1 MRLRISL
8 VRRELGAAR
17 STFHATA
24 LSDMAPPSSPAMW
37 INELDSPEVIRRR
50 VRQSLAD
57 LPLRSRCNASVNFSV
72 KVLDF
77 VQPLGGFLP
86 PFRKTPPLSI
96 NRFRRVSPFARTKIS
111 CPHSG
116 GLSPESSRNRRNACV
131 LICELMTPAQARKML
146 FAVCPRVYAGTVP
159 VLRNPCP
166 VPFRVQQLHPYGPM
180 PCLGRKLASCRL
192 VLGVSARPGALPVKT
207 LLQFTGAA
215 QFTMHLGLT
224 VP

>member
-8 VRRELGAAR
+8 VRRELGAAH

-50 VRQSLAD
+50 ARQSLAD
-57 LPLRSRCNASVNFSV
+57 LPPLRSRCSASVNFSV

-86 PFRKTPPLSI
+86 PFRKTLPLSI
-96 NRFRRVSPFARTKIS
+96 YRFRRVSPFEKRIIF

-116 GLSPESSRNRRNACV
+116 GLSPASSRNRRNAGM
-131 LICELMTPAQARKML
+131 LICELMTPAQARRML
-146 FAVCPRVYAGTVP
+146 FRAVGVD
-159 VLRNPCP
+159 
-166 VPFRVQQLHPYGPM
+166 FRG
-180 PCLGRKLASCRL
+180 ASFPL
-192 VLGVSARPGALPVKT
+192 
-207 LLQFTGAA
+207 
-215 QFTMHLGLT
+215 
-224 VP
+224 

>member
-57 LPLRSRCNASVNFSV
+57 LPLLRSRCSASVNFNV

-77 VQPLGGFLP
+77 VQPLGGLP
-86 PFRKTPPLSI
+86 SPL
-96 NRFRRVSPFARTKIS
+96 
-111 CPHSG
+111 
-116 GLSPESSRNRRNACV
+116 
-131 LICELMTPAQARKML
+131 
-146 FAVCPRVYAGTVP
+146 
-159 VLRNPCP
+159 
-166 VPFRVQQLHPYGPM
+166 
-180 PCLGRKLASCRL
+180 
-192 VLGVSARPGALPVKT
+192 
-207 LLQFTGAA
+207 
-215 QFTMHLGLT
+215 
-224 VP
+224 